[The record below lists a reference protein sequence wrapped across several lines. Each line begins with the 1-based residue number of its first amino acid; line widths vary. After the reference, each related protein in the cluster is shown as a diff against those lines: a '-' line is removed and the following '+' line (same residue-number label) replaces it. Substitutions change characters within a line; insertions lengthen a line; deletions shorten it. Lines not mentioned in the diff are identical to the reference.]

1 MIKIQNVTKK
11 FGAQNALDNLTL
23 EIEKG
28 CAYGLLGSNGA
39 GKSTLL
45 RLLSG
50 IYIQDNGRIT
60 IDDEPIYDNPALKEK
75 IFFVSD
81 DTAQFTGMTLLQMK
95 DFVKTFYKT
104 YNEEVF
110 NSLWEILKLPLDK
123 KLSDFSKGMRRQAVV
138 ICGLSACTEY
148 LLLDEAFDGLD
159 PAMRYAVKQMLV
171 DAIID
176 RGVTVIISS
185 HNLKEIEEFC
195 DTVGLIHEGKVIFS
209 RELDSVKGNIHKVQ
223 TSFPE
228 EVSKE
233 DFADIDN
240 IEILSLKSS
249 GSVTA
254 LVVKG
259 STEDIE
265 KAMEGKNARFC
276 DIIPLSLE
284 EIFIYEMKGAGYN
297 YEID

>member
-11 FGAQNALDNLTL
+11 FGAQKALDNLTL

-50 IYIQDNGRIT
+50 IYIQDNGSIT
-60 IDDEPIYDNPALKEK
+60 IDDIPVYDNPALKEK

-95 DFVKTFYKT
+95 EFVKTFYKT

-223 TSFPE
+223 TSFSE
-228 EVSKE
+228 EVTE
-233 DFADIDN
+233 ATFADIDN
-240 IEILSLKSS
+240 IEILSIKSS

-254 LVVKG
+254 LVIKG
-259 STEDIE
+259 RTEDIE

-276 DIIPLSLE
+276 DVIPLSLE

>member
-1 MIKIQNVTKK
+1 MIKFQNVTKK
-11 FGAQNALDNLTL
+11 FGTQKALDNLTI

-39 GKSTLL
+39 GKSTFL

-50 IYIQDNGRIT
+50 IYRQDNGRIT
-60 IDDEPIYDNPALKEK
+60 IDDEPVYDNPQLKEK
-75 IFFVSD
+75 MFFVSD
-81 DTAQFTGMTLLQMK
+81 DTAQFTGMTLKQMK

-104 YNEEVF
+104 YSEEVF
-110 NSLWEILKLPLDK
+110 NSLWEILKLPMDK

-159 PAMRYAVKQMLV
+159 PAMRYAVKQMLIG
-171 DAIID
+171 AIID

-223 TSFPE
+223 TSFE
-228 EVSKE
+228 KELGIE
-233 DFADIDN
+233 DFADCKD
-240 IEILSLKSS
+240 IEILSIKTS

-254 LVVKG
+254 LVIKG
-259 STEDIE
+259 SNEEIE
-265 KAMEGKNARFC
+265 KAMESKNARFC

>member
-11 FGAQNALDNLTL
+11 FGAQKALDNLTL

-254 LVVKG
+254 LVIKG

>member
-11 FGAQNALDNLTL
+11 FGAQKALDNLTL

>member
-1 MIKIQNVTKK
+1 MIKFQNVTKK
-11 FGAQNALDNLTL
+11 FGTQKALDDLTI
-23 EIEKG
+23 EIDKG

-39 GKSTLL
+39 GKSTFL

-50 IYIQDNGRIT
+50 IYKQDDGSIT
-60 IDDEPIYDNPALKEK
+60 IDGIPVYDNPQLKEK
-75 IFFVSD
+75 MFFVSD
-81 DTAQFTGMTLLQMK
+81 DTAQFTGMTLKQMK

-104 YNEEVF
+104 YSEEVF
-110 NSLWEILKLPLDK
+110 NSLWEILKLPMDK

-159 PAMRYAVKQMLV
+159 PAMRYAVKQMLI

-223 TSFPE
+223 TSFE
-228 EVSKE
+228 KELGIE
-233 DFADIDN
+233 DFADCVN
-240 IEILSLKSS
+240 IEILSVKTS

-254 LVVKG
+254 LVIKG
-259 STEDIE
+259 SNEEIE
-265 KAMEGKNARFC
+265 KAMESKNARFC

>member
-11 FGAQNALDNLTL
+11 FGAQKALDNLTL

-50 IYIQDNGRIT
+50 IYIQDNGSIT
-60 IDDEPIYDNPALKEK
+60 IDDIPVYDNPALKEK

-95 DFVKTFYKT
+95 EFVKTFYKT

-159 PAMRYAVKQMLV
+159 PAMRYAVKQMLI

-254 LVVKG
+254 LVIKG
-259 STEDIE
+259 STENIE

>member
-1 MIKIQNVTKK
+1 MIKFQNVTKK
-11 FGAQNALDNLTL
+11 FGTQKALDDLTI

-39 GKSTLL
+39 GKSTFL

-50 IYIQDNGRIT
+50 IYKQDDGSIT
-60 IDDEPIYDNPALKEK
+60 IDGVPVYDNPQLKEK
-75 IFFVSD
+75 MFFVSD
-81 DTAQFTGMTLLQMK
+81 DTAQFTGMTLKQMK

-104 YNEEVF
+104 YSEEVF
-110 NSLWEILKLPLDK
+110 NSLWEILKLPMDK

-159 PAMRYAVKQMLV
+159 PAMRYAVKQMLI

-228 EVSKE
+228 EVTE
-233 DFADIDN
+233 ATFADCVN
-240 IEILSLKSS
+240 IEILSIKTS

-254 LVVKG
+254 LVIKG
-259 STEDIE
+259 SNEEIE
-265 KAMEGKNARFC
+265 KAMESKNARFC

>member
-11 FGAQNALDNLTL
+11 FGKQKALDNLTL

-95 DFVKTFYKT
+95 DFVKAFYKT

-110 NSLWEILKLPLDK
+110 NSLWEILKLPMDK

-159 PAMRYAVKQMLV
+159 PAMRYAVKQMLI

-240 IEILSLKSS
+240 IEILSIKSS

-254 LVVKG
+254 LVIKG

-276 DIIPLSLE
+276 DVIPLSLE

>member
-11 FGAQNALDNLTL
+11 FGAQKALDNLTL

-50 IYIQDNGRIT
+50 IYIQDNGSIT
-60 IDDEPIYDNPALKEK
+60 IDDIPVYDNPALKEK

-95 DFVKTFYKT
+95 EFVKTFYKT

-223 TSFPE
+223 TSFSE
-228 EVSKE
+228 EVTE
-233 DFADIDN
+233 ATFADIDN
-240 IEILSLKSS
+240 IEILSIKSS

-259 STEDIE
+259 SNEDIK
-265 KAMEGKNARFC
+265 KAIESKNARFC

>member
-50 IYIQDNGRIT
+50 IYIQDSGSIT
-60 IDDEPIYDNPALKEK
+60 IDDIPVYDNPALKEK

-95 DFVKTFYKT
+95 EFVKTFYKT

-159 PAMRYAVKQMLV
+159 PAMRYAVKQMLI

-240 IEILSLKSS
+240 IEILSIKSS

-265 KAMEGKNARFC
+265 KAMESKNARFC

>member
-50 IYIQDNGRIT
+50 IYIQDSGSIT
-60 IDDEPIYDNPALKEK
+60 IDDIPVYDNPALKEK

-110 NSLWEILKLPLDK
+110 SSLWEILKLPLDK

-159 PAMRYAVKQMLV
+159 PAMRYAVKQMLI

-228 EVSKE
+228 EVSK
-233 DFADIDN
+233 DSFADNNN

>member
-11 FGAQNALDNLTL
+11 FGKQKALDNLTL

-95 DFVKTFYKT
+95 DFVKAFYKT

-110 NSLWEILKLPLDK
+110 NSLWEILKLPMDK

-240 IEILSLKSS
+240 IEILSIKSS

-254 LVVKG
+254 LVIKG

>member
-11 FGAQNALDNLTL
+11 FGAQKALDDLTL

-50 IYIQDNGRIT
+50 IYIQDSGSIT
-60 IDDEPIYDNPALKEK
+60 IDDQPIYDNPQLKEK

-95 DFVKTFYKT
+95 NFVKTFYKT

-110 NSLWEILKLPLDK
+110 NSLWEILKLPMDK

-159 PAMRYAVKQMLV
+159 PAMRYAVKQMLI

-223 TSFPE
+223 TSFE
-228 EVSKE
+228 KELGIE
-233 DFADIDN
+233 DFADCKD
-240 IEILSLKSS
+240 IEILSIKTS
-249 GSVTA
+249 GSVSA
-254 LVVKG
+254 LVIKG
-259 STEDIE
+259 SNEDIE
-265 KAMEGKNARFC
+265 KAM
-276 DIIPLSLE
+276 
-284 EIFIYEMKGAGYN
+284 
-297 YEID
+297 

>member
-1 MIKIQNVTKK
+1 MIKFQNVTKN
-11 FGAQNALDNLTL
+11 FGTQKALDNLTI

-39 GKSTLL
+39 GKSTFL
-45 RLLSG
+45 RLLAG
-50 IYIQDNGRIT
+50 IYTQDNGSIT
-60 IDDEPIYDNPALKEK
+60 IDDEPVYDNPQLKEK

-81 DTAQFTGMTLLQMK
+81 DTAQFTGMTLKQMK

-104 YNEEVF
+104 YNEDVF
-110 NSLWEILKLPLDK
+110 NSLWDILKLPLDK

-159 PAMRYAVKQMLV
+159 PAMRYAVKQMLI

-223 TSFPE
+223 TSFE
-228 EVSKE
+228 KELTAE
-233 DFADIDN
+233 DFAECEN
-240 IEILSLKSS
+240 IEILSIKTN

-265 KAMEGKNARFC
+265 KAMESKNARFC

>member
-11 FGAQNALDNLTL
+11 FGAQKALDNLTL

-228 EVSKE
+228 EVSRE

>member
-1 MIKIQNVTKK
+1 MIRIQNVTKK
-11 FGAQNALDNLTL
+11 FGTQRALDNLTL

-60 IDDEPIYDNPALKEK
+60 IDNEPIYDNPALKEK

-110 NSLWEILKLPLDK
+110 NSLWEILKLPMDK

-159 PAMRYAVKQMLV
+159 PAMRYAVKQMLI

-228 EVSKE
+228 EVSK
-233 DFADIDN
+233 DSFADFDN
-240 IEILSLKSS
+240 IEILSLKTS

>member
-11 FGAQNALDNLTL
+11 FGAQKALDNLTL

-233 DFADIDN
+233 DFADSDN

-259 STEDIE
+259 SAEDIE
-265 KAMEGKNARFC
+265 KAMEDKNARFC

>member
-1 MIKIQNVTKK
+1 MIKFQNVTKK
-11 FGAQNALDNLTL
+11 FGTQKALDDLTI

-39 GKSTLL
+39 GKSTFL

-50 IYIQDNGRIT
+50 IYKQDDGSIT
-60 IDDEPIYDNPALKEK
+60 IDGVPVYDNPQLKEK
-75 IFFVSD
+75 MFFVSD
-81 DTAQFTGMTLLQMK
+81 DTAQFTGMTLKQMK

-104 YNEEVF
+104 YSEEVF
-110 NSLWEILKLPLDK
+110 NSLWEILKLPIDK

-159 PAMRYAVKQMLV
+159 PAMRYAVKQMLI

-228 EVSKE
+228 EVTE
-233 DFADIDN
+233 ATFADCVN
-240 IEILSLKSS
+240 IEILSIKTS

-254 LVVKG
+254 LVIKG
-259 STEDIE
+259 SNEEIE
-265 KAMEGKNARFC
+265 KAMESKNARFC

>member
-11 FGAQNALDNLTL
+11 FGAQKALDNLTL

-95 DFVKTFYKT
+95 GFVKTFYKT

-240 IEILSLKSS
+240 IEILSIKSS

-254 LVVKG
+254 LVIKG

-276 DIIPLSLE
+276 DVIPLSLE

>member
-1 MIKIQNVTKK
+1 MSGFLWKNIKQ
-11 FGAQNALDNLTL
+11 
-23 EIEKG
+23 
-28 CAYGLLGSNGA
+28 
-39 GKSTLL
+39 STLAKIL
-45 RLLSG
+45 TILSIVMLFISFLGTLTVTALNSRLNTSF
-50 IYIQDNGRIT
+50 Q
-60 IDDEPIYDNPALKEK
+60 EEYDLYSCCEEYRSASEYLIREVRAYAVTGEQAYYDAYLKEK
-75 IFFVSD
+75 KTDMRRENSISKMYEIGLYEEEIAMIEAIV
-81 DTAQFTGMTLLQMK
+81 ATGEQLAIMGPSGSGKTTLL
-95 DFVKTFYKT
+95 
-104 YNEEVF
+104 
-110 NSLWEILKLPLDK
+110 SLV
-123 KLSDFSKGMRRQAVV
+123 G
-138 ICGLSACTEY
+138 G
-148 LLLDEAFDGLD
+148 
-159 PAMRYAVKQMLV
+159 
-171 DAIID
+171 IIKH
-176 RGVTVIISS
+176 S
-185 HNLKEIEEFC
+185 
-195 DTVGLIHEGKVIFS
+195 EGKVIFS

>member
-11 FGAQNALDNLTL
+11 FGAQKALDNLTL

-233 DFADIDN
+233 DFADSDN

>member
-50 IYIQDNGRIT
+50 IYIQDSGSIT
-60 IDDEPIYDNPALKEK
+60 IDDIPVYDNPALKEK

-159 PAMRYAVKQMLV
+159 PAMRYAVKQMLI

-223 TSFPE
+223 TSFE
-228 EVSKE
+228 KELTAE
-233 DFADIDN
+233 DFADSDN

-265 KAMEGKNARFC
+265 KAMEDKNARFC

>member
-11 FGAQNALDNLTL
+11 FGAQRALDNLTL
-23 EIEKG
+23 EIKKG

-50 IYIQDNGRIT
+50 VYIQDNGRIT

-81 DTAQFTGMTLLQMK
+81 DTAQFTGMTLKQMK

-159 PAMRYAVKQMLV
+159 PAMRYAVKQMLI

-254 LVVKG
+254 LVIKG
-259 STEDIE
+259 STENIE
-265 KAMEGKNARFC
+265 KAMESKNARFC
-276 DIIPLSLE
+276 DVIPLSLE

>member
-1 MIKIQNVTKK
+1 MIKLQNVTKK
-11 FGAQNALDNLTL
+11 FGTQKALDDLTM

-50 IYIQDNGRIT
+50 VYLQDNGRIT
-60 IDDEPIYDNPALKEK
+60 IDDEPIYDNPGLKEK

-81 DTAQFTGMTLLQMK
+81 DTAQFTGMTLKQMK

-104 YNEEVF
+104 YSEEVF

-159 PAMRYAVKQMLV
+159 PAMRYAVKQMLI

-195 DTVGLIHEGKVIFS
+195 DTVGLIHEGKLLFS

-223 TSFPE
+223 TSFE
-228 EVSKE
+228 KELTAE
-233 DFADIDN
+233 DFADLEN
-240 IEILSLKSS
+240 LEILSLKTS

-265 KAMEGKNARFC
+265 RAMESKNARFC
-276 DIIPLSLE
+276 DIVPLSLE
-284 EIFIYEMKGAGYN
+284 EIFIYEMKGAGYD

>member
-11 FGAQNALDNLTL
+11 FGAQKALDNLTL

-240 IEILSLKSS
+240 IEILSIKSS

-254 LVVKG
+254 LVIKG